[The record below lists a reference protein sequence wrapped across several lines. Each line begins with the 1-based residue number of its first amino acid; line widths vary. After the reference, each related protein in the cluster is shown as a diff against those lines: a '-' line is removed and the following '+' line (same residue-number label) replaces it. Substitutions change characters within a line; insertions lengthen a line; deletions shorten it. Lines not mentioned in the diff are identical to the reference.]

1 MAEIL
6 KQIVSW
12 AIPFL
17 LGGVATAIIAYIR
30 RLSKRHKCVEDGIE
44 GLLRLEI
51 VRSYNEY
58 TEKGYCPIYAKES
71 LARAY
76 KAYHNLGG
84 NDVATDLFKKTMDL
98 PTEKESEE
106 ET

>member
-1 MAEIL
+1 MIRQQIL
-6 KQIVSW
+6 AW
-12 AIPFL
+12 AIPFI
-17 LGGVATAIIAYIR
+17 LGGAVSAIIAFIVR
-30 RLSKRHKCVEDGIE
+30 ISKRHKCVEDGIE

-58 TEKGYCPIYAKES
+58 TKDGYCPIYAKES

-98 PTEKESEE
+98 PTEPESEE